1 MGLTM
6 GNDRSLLLQGL
17 AGGVL
22 AGLGLCWSGPWW
34 MLPALALLWSSA
46 RSPWAAALWGAVAI
60 AISHSWLLALHP
72 LTWLGVPALLS
83 LPLAIA
89 VWLICALAAAVLTG
103 AWSVVGRCLPSP
115 GTLPHALVLA
125 LIWGLMETLLARAPL
140 FWIGVGGSVLPGDPW
155 LAGLSRWMGAGGLA
169 TVQLILG
176 WGLWKLW
183 LWSRSHAGLSWR
195 WWSLVALALTVVHA
209 IGALAFYAGA
219 AGQPSGDVISLALW
233 QPAIP
238 TREKFS
244 DRRQAELPGRLRAVE
259 ARAQR
264 DGAELL
270 LAPEGMLPLDRRRFE
285 GNALP
290 VMSGGFRWVAGQQR
304 SALLLLDPQTSGPP
318 KAIDKHRLVPLGE
331 WVPAWPGL
339 SGLSAVGGLEA
350 GPASRLWPWGGP
362 PAAVAICYEISNGT
376 ALARA
381 VADGGQWILAAAN
394 LDPYPQLLQR
404 QFLALAGLR
413 SLETAR
419 PVASVA
425 NTGPTAMITAHG
437 QVTDSLASMRPG
449 LLQAVLQP
457 TDGVTLYVRWREWPL
472 WWALLA
478 AVLALFKTSSG
489 LGLPPALL
497 RRRKT
502 PPPDQA

>member
-17 AGGVL
+17 VGGVL

-46 RSPWAAALWGAVAI
+46 RSPWAAALWGASAI
-60 AISHSWLLALHP
+60 AISHCWLLALHP

-89 VWLICALAAAVLTG
+89 VWMICALAAAVLTA

-125 LIWGLMETLLARAPL
+125 LIWGLTETLLARAPL

-155 LAGLSRWMGAGGLA
+155 LAGLSRWVGAGGLA
-169 TVQLILG
+169 SVQLLLG
-176 WGLWKLW
+176 WGLWRLW
-183 LWSRSHAGLSWR
+183 LLSRTDTGFSWR
-195 WWSLVALALTVVHA
+195 WSGQAALALAVVHA
-209 IGALAFYAGA
+209 FGALALYGGA
-219 AGQPSGDVISLALW
+219 PGQPLGEAMSLALW

-244 DRRQAELPGRLRAVE
+244 DRRQAELPGRFHAVE

-264 DGAELL
+264 DGAQLL
-270 LAPEGMLPLDRRRFE
+270 LAPEGTLPLDRRRFDD
-285 GNALP
+285 NALP
-290 VMSGGFRWVAGQQR
+290 VISGGFRWVAGQQR
-304 SALLLLDPQTSGPP
+304 SALLLLDPQASGPP
-318 KAIDKHRLVPLGE
+318 TAIDKHRLVPLGE
-331 WVPAWPGL
+331 WFPAWPGL

-350 GPASRLWPWGGP
+350 GSASRLWPWGGP

-394 LDPYPQLLQR
+394 LDPYPLLLQR

-419 PVASVA
+419 PLASVA
-425 NTGPTAMITAHG
+425 NTGPTAMLTAQGRIT
-437 QVTDSLASMRPG
+437 DFLAPMRPG
-449 LLQAVLQP
+449 LLQVALQP
-457 TDGVTLYVRWREWPL
+457 SDGFTLFVRWREWPL

-489 LGLPPALL
+489 SGLPPALP

-502 PPPDQA
+502 PPPDRA

>member
-1 MGLTM
+1 M
-6 GNDRSLLLQGL
+6 L
-17 AGGVL
+17 AGG
-22 AGLGLCWSGPWW
+22 
-34 MLPALALLWSSA
+34 
-46 RSPWAAALWGAVAI
+46 
-60 AISHSWLLALHP
+60 
-72 LTWLGVPALLS
+72 
-83 LPLAIA
+83 
-89 VWLICALAAAVLTG
+89 
-103 AWSVVGRCLPSP
+103 WSVVGRCLPSP
-115 GTLPHALVLA
+115 GTVRHALVLA
-125 LIWGLMETLLARAPL
+125 LIWGLTETLLARAPL

-155 LAGLSRWMGAGGLA
+155 LAGLSRWVGAGGLA
-169 TVQLILG
+169 TVQLMLG

-183 LWSRSHAGLSWR
+183 LLSRADAGFSWR
-195 WWSLVALALTVVHA
+195 RWSLAALALAVVHA
-209 IGALAFYAGA
+209 VGALAFYAEAPGPISA
-219 AGQPSGDVISLALW
+219 EVMSLALW

-244 DRRQAELPGRLRAVE
+244 DRRQAELPGRMRAVE

-264 DGAELL
+264 DGAQLL
-270 LAPEGMLPLDRRRFE
+270 LAPEGTLPLDRRRFDDR
-285 GNALP
+285 ALP
-290 VMSGGFRWVAGQQR
+290 VISGGFRWVAGQQR
-304 SALLLLDPQTSGPP
+304 SALLLLDPQASGPP

-331 WVPAWPGL
+331 WIPAWPGL

-350 GPASRLWPWGGP
+350 GSASRLWPWGGP

-394 LDPYPQLLQR
+394 LDPYPRLLQR

-419 PVASVA
+419 PLASVA
-425 NTGPTAMITAHG
+425 NTGPTAMLTAQGRIT
-437 QVTDSLASMRPG
+437 DFLAPMRPG
-449 LLQAVLQP
+449 LLQAALQP
-457 TDGVTLYVRWREWPL
+457 SDGLTLYVRWREWPL

-489 LGLPPALL
+489 SGLPPALP

-502 PPPDQA
+502 PPPDRA